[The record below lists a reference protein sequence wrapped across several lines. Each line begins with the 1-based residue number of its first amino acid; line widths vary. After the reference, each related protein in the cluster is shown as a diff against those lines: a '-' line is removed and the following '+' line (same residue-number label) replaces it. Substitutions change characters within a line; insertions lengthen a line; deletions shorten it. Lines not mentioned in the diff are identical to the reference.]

1 MKGEWDMTEAEDKKK
16 MPLWLAIEERF
27 LTLDPQALSGGK
39 VEAAIQQMAG
49 ELDQAGYNVSRHGGH
64 MIELRFA
71 LKDMLKA
78 GRPLLKDVN
87 AAVEALTL
95 EEATA
100 PYAASD
106 RIVKEISKAW
116 PKFGRPEFRPE
127 VIRRVEKA
135 RLDLLIAKAKGMPGD
150 EGIELLIEQMLA
162 FPVILSGL
170 GITEERLAQ
179 VDAEM
184 KRRAAERERVAALL
198 EAVKGKTDPE
208 RVKHLFD
215 NNVAEKLIME
225 MAKVDQGVIDGVKKA
240 MEEALKEKERQE
252 AEAAARRKAEA
263 EGPPLEALPPAEM
276 LAYIESIRE
285 IMEFS
290 DKESEIR
297 TMCEQ
302 SKIPKALIDIAV
314 SEPAKLDELEQA
326 AQG

>member
-1 MKGEWDMTEAEDKKK
+1 MSEAEDKKK
-16 MPLWLAIEERF
+16 APLWLSIEER
-27 LTLDPQALSGGK
+27 LLALDPRALSGN
-39 VEAAIQQMAG
+39 VEPAIQQMAG
-49 ELDQAGYNVSRHGGH
+49 ELDQAGYNVSRHGGN
-64 MIELRFA
+64 MIALRFA
-71 LKDMLKA
+71 LKDMLQA

-87 AAVEALTL
+87 DAVAALTL
-95 EEATA
+95 EEAKD

-106 RIVKEISKAW
+106 RIVSAICAAW
-116 PKFGRPEFRPE
+116 PKFGGPEFRPE

-135 RLDLLIAKAKGMPGD
+135 RLDLLIAKAKGLPGD
-150 EGIELLIEQMLA
+150 EGIELLIEQMVA
-162 FPVILSGL
+162 FPVIVSGM

-184 KRRAAERERVAALL
+184 KKRAAERERVAALL
-198 EAVKGKTDPE
+198 ETVKDKTDPE
-208 RVKHLFD
+208 RVKHLID
-215 NNVAEKLIME
+215 NNVAEKLILE
-225 MAKVDQGVIDGVKKA
+225 MAKVDQGVIDGVKQA

-263 EGPPLEALPPAEM
+263 EGPPLEAIPPDQM
-276 LAYIESIRE
+276 LAHIESIRE

-302 SKIPKALIDIAV
+302 SKIPKALVDIAV

>member
-1 MKGEWDMTEAEDKKK
+1 MTEAEDKKK
-16 MPLWLAIEERF
+16 APLWLSIEER
-27 LTLDPQALSGGK
+27 LLALDPRSLSGN
-39 VEAAIQQMAG
+39 VEPTVRQIAG
-49 ELDQAGYNVSRHGGH
+49 ELDQAGYNVSRHGGN
-64 MIELRFA
+64 MIALRFA
-71 LKDMLKA
+71 LKDMLQA

-87 AAVEALTL
+87 DAVAALTL
-95 EEATA
+95 EEAMD

-106 RIVKEISKAW
+106 RIVNAISAAW
-116 PKFGRPEFRPE
+116 PKFGGPEFRPE

-135 RLDLLIAKAKGMPGD
+135 RLDLLIAKAKGLPGD
-150 EGIELLIEQMLA
+150 EGIELLIEQMVA
-162 FPVILSGL
+162 FPVIVSGM

-184 KRRAAERERVAALL
+184 KKRAAERERVAALL

-208 RVKHLFD
+208 RVQHLFD
-215 NNVAEKLIME
+215 NNVAEKLILE

-240 MEEALKEKERQE
+240 MEEALKEKARQE

-263 EGPPLEALPPAEM
+263 EGPSLEAIPPDQM
-276 LAYIESIRE
+276 LAHIESIRE

>member
-1 MKGEWDMTEAEDKKK
+1 MTEAEDKQK

-106 RIVKEISKAW
+106 RIVQEISKTW
-116 PKFGRPEFRPE
+116 PKFGGPEFRPE

-198 EAVKGKTDPE
+198 EVVKGKTDPE

-263 EGPPLEALPPAEM
+263 EGPSLEAIPPAEM

>member
-1 MKGEWDMTEAEDKKK
+1 MSEAEDKKK
-16 MPLWLAIEERF
+16 APLWLSIEER
-27 LTLDPQALSGGK
+27 LLALDPRALSGN
-39 VEAAIQQMAG
+39 VEPAIQQMAG
-49 ELDQAGYNVSRHGGH
+49 ELDQAGYNVSRHGGN
-64 MIELRFA
+64 MIALRFA
-71 LKDMLKA
+71 LKDMLQA

-87 AAVEALTL
+87 DAVAALTL
-95 EEATA
+95 EEAMD

-106 RIVKEISKAW
+106 RIVGAICAAW
-116 PKFGRPEFRPE
+116 PKFGGPEFRPE

-135 RLDLLIAKAKGMPGD
+135 RLDLLIAKAKGLPGD
-150 EGIELLIEQMLA
+150 EGIELLIEQMVA
-162 FPVILSGL
+162 FPVIVNGL
-170 GITEERLAQ
+170 GISQEKLEQ

-198 EAVKGKTDPE
+198 ETVKDKTDPE
-208 RVKHLFD
+208 RVKHLID
-215 NNVAEKLIME
+215 NNVAEKLILE
-225 MAKVDQGVIDGVKKA
+225 MAEVDQGVIDGVKQA

-263 EGPPLEALPPAEM
+263 EGPPLEAIPPDQM
-276 LAYIESIRE
+276 LAHIESIRE

>member
-1 MKGEWDMTEAEDKKK
+1 MSEAEDKKK
-16 MPLWLAIEERF
+16 APLWLSIEER
-27 LTLDPQALSGGK
+27 LLALDPRALSGN
-39 VEAAIQQMAG
+39 VEPAIQQMAG
-49 ELDQAGYNVSRHGGH
+49 ELDQAGYNVSRHGGN
-64 MIELRFA
+64 MIALRFA
-71 LKDMLKA
+71 LKDMLQA

-87 AAVEALTL
+87 DAVAALTL
-95 EEATA
+95 EEAMD

-106 RIVKEISKAW
+106 RIVSVISQAW
-116 PKFGRPEFRPE
+116 PKFGGPEFRPE

-135 RLDLLIAKAKGMPGD
+135 RLDLLIAKAKGLPGD
-150 EGIELLIEQMLA
+150 EGIELLIEKMVA
-162 FPVILSGL
+162 FPLIVSGM

-184 KRRAAERERVAALL
+184 KRRAAERERVAGLL
-198 EAVKGKTDPE
+198 ETVKGKTDPE

-215 NNVAEKLIME
+215 NNVAEKLILE

-263 EGPPLEALPPAEM
+263 EGPPLEAIPPDQM
-276 LAYIESIRE
+276 LAHIESIRE

-302 SKIPKALIDIAV
+302 SKIPKALIEIAV

>member
-1 MKGEWDMTEAEDKKK
+1 MSEAEDKKK
-16 MPLWLAIEERF
+16 APLWLSIEERL
-27 LTLDPQALSGGK
+27 LTLDPRALSGN
-39 VEAAIQQMAG
+39 VEPAIQQMSG
-49 ELDQAGYNVSRHGGH
+49 ELDQAGYNVSRHGGN
-64 MIELRFA
+64 MIALRFA
-71 LKDMLKA
+71 LKDMLQA

-87 AAVEALTL
+87 DAVAALTL
-95 EEATA
+95 EEAMD
-100 PYAASD
+100 PYAATD
-106 RIVKEISKAW
+106 RIVSVISQAW
-116 PKFGRPEFRPE
+116 PKFGGPEFRPE

-135 RLDLLIAKAKGMPGD
+135 RLDLLIAKAKGLPGD
-150 EGIELLIEQMLA
+150 EGIELLIEKMVA
-162 FPVILSGL
+162 FPLIVSGM

-184 KRRAAERERVAALL
+184 KRRAAERERVAGLL
-198 EAVKGKTDPE
+198 ETVKDKTDPE

-215 NNVAEKLIME
+215 NNVAEKLILE

-263 EGPPLEALPPAEM
+263 EGPPLEAIPPDQM
-276 LAYIESIRE
+276 LAHIESIRE

-302 SKIPKALIDIAV
+302 SKIPKALIEIAV